1 MPLGPGISNHFQGV
15 IPSKSCEKFKGATLE
30 GAWHTW
36 HTINS
41 RRPIDSGKGFVRC
54 FSLNKPF
61 SENFHEQMKS
71 KTDAL
76 GYLTLKMQ
84 LFTCRHCQL
93 LNRKLLQNILYQT
106 NDQMVGVEMGKE
118 KGEIK
123 MYLWT
128 YIQIIN
134 LLIHQISL
142 FSK

>member
-1 MPLGPGISNHFQGV
+1 
-15 IPSKSCEKFKGATLE
+15 
-30 GAWHTW
+30 
-36 HTINS
+36 
-41 RRPIDSGKGFVRC
+41 
-54 FSLNKPF
+54 
-61 SENFHEQMKS
+61 MKS

-84 LFTCRHCQL
+84 LFACQHCQL
-93 LNRKLLQNILYQT
+93 LNRKLLQNISYQT
-106 NDQMVGVEMGKE
+106 IDQIVGVEMGKE
-118 KGEIK
+118 KGAIK